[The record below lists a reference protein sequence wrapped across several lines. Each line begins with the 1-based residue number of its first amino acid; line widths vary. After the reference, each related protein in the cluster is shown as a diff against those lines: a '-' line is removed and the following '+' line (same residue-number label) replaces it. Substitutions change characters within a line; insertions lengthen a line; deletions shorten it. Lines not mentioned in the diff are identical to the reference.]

1 MLEEEDHRGHWR
13 RFLVIAGGGG
23 SWRSLE
29 EVPGDCWRRRFMV
42 IIGGGRLW

>member
-29 EVPGDCWRRRFMV
+29 EVRGERWRRRILEV
-42 IIGGGRLW
+42 AGGGSW